1 MTNSTLNKL
10 YNNIKVFRK
19 NKGYSQEKLAE
30 KTGISVD
37 YISLIECGKRTPSVK
52 TIIKISEILE
62 IDVYKF
68 FM

>member
-68 FM
+68 FI